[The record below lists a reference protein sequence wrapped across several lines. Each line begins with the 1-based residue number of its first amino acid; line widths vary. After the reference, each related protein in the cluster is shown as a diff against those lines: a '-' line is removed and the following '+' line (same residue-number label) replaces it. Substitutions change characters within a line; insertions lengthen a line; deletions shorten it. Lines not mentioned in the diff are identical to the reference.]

1 MQTLYEAANA
11 LEAHMLRDLLRQQGI
26 QAELHGEHLP
36 GALGELPA
44 AGLVRLVVDEA
55 DHPRARQVVEQWD
68 AAQPA
73 DPPAARARGAGQ
85 RLGAFALGL
94 ALGLGGATAWYR
106 SPGGSDT
113 RDHDHDG
120 VPDDTWT
127 LAASGQPLRREQDRN
142 FDHRPDLVTVFDARG
157 EPANAQADDDFDGRF
172 ETHEIYQAGQLISR
186 EADTD
191 GDDFPEQRSEYL
203 DGVLAVVT
211 RLNPASGLPLR
222 VDHYHLGRVVSS
234 EQDTD
239 RDGVLDTRL
248 HLDAQGEPTRRERLT
263 REPPAPP

>member
-26 QAELHGEHLP
+26 AAELHGEHLP

-73 DPPAARARGAGQ
+73 DPPAPRTRGAGQ

-106 SPGGSDT
+106 SPGGSDAL
-113 RDHDHDG
+113 DHDRDG

-127 LAASGQPLRREQDRN
+127 LSASGQPMRRELDRN
-142 FDHRPDLVTVFDARG
+142 FDHRPDHVTVFDARG
-157 EPANAQADDDFDGRF
+157 EPVSAEADDDFDGRF
-172 ETHEIYQAGQLISR
+172 ETHELYRAGQLLSS

-191 GDDFPEQRSEYL
+191 GDGFPEQRSEYT
-203 DGVLAVVT
+203 DGVLATVT
-211 RLNPASGLPLR
+211 RLNPATGLPLR
-222 VDHYHLGRVVSS
+222 VDHYRLGRVVTS
-234 EQDTD
+234 ELDAD

-248 HLDAQGEPTRRERLT
+248 HLDALGDATRRERLT
-263 REPPAPP
+263 PPAP